1 LANQDSVE
9 RICQRIREDGEK
21 EAESILDKA
30 ERTASGIIDRAEK
43 KKDRIAEEILKEAEE
58 NGENEYRRL
67 LSSIKIELK
76 RERLRVREEVIEHIM
91 ERVKGSLKSI
101 REQDRYMDILKGMI
115 MAGIRALGG
124 SSFIIS
130 VDGRDLKLTR
140 NKVISAV
147 KQKVKQEKGDD
158 CQLEVEQLS
167 RPSLGGAR
175 IRSAEGKVAYDNT
188 FEARI
193 HRLNDEIRNVIFEEV
208 FQPSGSE
215 GSGSA

>member
-1 LANQDSVE
+1 MANEESVE
-9 RICQRIREDGEK
+9 KICRRIREDGEK

-30 ERTASGIIDRAEK
+30 ERTASGIIDRAGK

-91 ERVKGSLKSI
+91 ENVREALKSI
-101 REQDRYMDILKGMI
+101 REGDRYADILQGMI
-115 MAGIRALGG
+115 MTGISALGG
-124 SSFIIS
+124 SSFIVS
-130 VDGRDLKLTR
+130 VDSRDLKLTR
-140 NKVISAV
+140 DRVIPAV
-147 KQKVKQEKGDD
+147 EEKVKQETGID
-158 CQLEVEQLS
+158 CRLEVEQLS
-167 RPSLGGAR
+167 RHTLGGAR
-175 IRSAEGKVAYDNT
+175 IQAAEGKVAYDNT
-188 FEARI
+188 FEARM

>member
-1 LANQDSVE
+1 MANEDSVE
-9 RICQRIREDGEK
+9 KICQRIREDGEK

-101 REQDRYMDILKGMI
+101 REQGRYMDILQGMI

-130 VDGRDLKLTR
+130 VDGRDLELTR
-140 NKVISAV
+140 NKVIPAV
-147 KQKVKQEKGDD
+147 KQKVRQEKGDD

>member
-1 LANQDSVE
+1 MANEDSVE
-9 RICQRIREDGEK
+9 KICQRIREDGEK

-91 ERVKGSLKSI
+91 ERVKDSLKRI
-101 REQDRYMDILKGMI
+101 REQDRYMDSLQGMI
-115 MAGIRALGG
+115 LAGISALDG

-130 VDGRDLKLTR
+130 VDGRDLELTR
-140 NKVISAV
+140 KKVIPAV

-158 CQLEVEQLS
+158 CQMEIEQLS

-193 HRLNDEIRNVIFEEV
+193 HRLNDEIRNVIFDEV